1 MLSKTRA
8 AAGPTTG
15 SNALTLAAEQL
26 RKDFIRRHAA
36 ERRGPVPRRGCR
48 PYLAGLVV
56 DAPLV
61 VIGEDFKGFAHR
73 CQVGSPPTRNNE
85 RVRRQEEGRKKG
97 QGGGALPDL

>member
-1 MLSKTRA
+1 
-8 AAGPTTG
+8 
-15 SNALTLAAEQL
+15 
-26 RKDFIRRHAA
+26 
-36 ERRGPVPRRGCR
+36 
-48 PYLAGLVV
+48 LVV